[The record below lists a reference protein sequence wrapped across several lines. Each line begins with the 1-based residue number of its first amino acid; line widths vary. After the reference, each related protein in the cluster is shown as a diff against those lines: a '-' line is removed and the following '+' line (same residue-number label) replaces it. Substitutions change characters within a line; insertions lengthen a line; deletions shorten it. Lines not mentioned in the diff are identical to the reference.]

1 MDCVHY
7 SPRTRPWVH
16 ALTLGSV
23 VWLLARLVVLGI
35 SLVAWCT
42 ELSPGVTDR
51 LGDPSAD
58 SVTGLPGLLGH
69 WDTNYYFTIASQGY
83 GADAEYGLAAFFPGY
98 PYLSRWVAAVL
109 PSQSTGIAILVV
121 ASASSWWTAVVF
133 SRLVALETGA
143 GDELSYN
150 ELLPVVLLMAGPYS
164 VFLYASY
171 AESLYLA
178 LAVTAWYL
186 ARRGRWWTC
195 AALLSLAV
203 LVRVNAVFLVAA
215 VLVMQACRCGLSR
228 WWRFSWVVLP
238 AGFLLGWFARLYSV
252 TGDALAWS
260 HAQGHGWNRE
270 LSLPVM
276 TIARTLGV
284 AAVGSTPDRQLQ
296 FLLDFI
302 FFLVVLSCC
311 WAWWRRREYAELTYA
326 TLLVLSMGTSTTLVS
341 FARNSVTL
349 FPTWVLAGDVLTR
362 ARTRV
367 RVLAM
372 TSSFLLFTL
381 NTFLFSIGAWTD

>member
-1 MDCVHY
+1 M
-7 SPRTRPWVH
+7 
-16 ALTLGSV
+16 
-23 VWLLARLVVLGI
+23 VLGI

-109 PSQSTGIAILVV
+109 PSQSTGIAMLVV

-311 WAWWRRREYAELTYA
+311 WAWWRRREYAELMYA

-367 RVLAM
+367 RVLVMA
-372 TSSFLLFTL
+372 SSFLLFTL

>member
-109 PSQSTGIAILVV
+109 PSQSTGIAMLVV

-186 ARRGRWWTC
+186 ARRGR
-195 AALLSLAV
+195 
-203 LVRVNAVFLVAA
+203 
-215 VLVMQACRCGLSR
+215 
-228 WWRFSWVVLP
+228 
-238 AGFLLGWFARLYSV
+238 
-252 TGDALAWS
+252 
-260 HAQGHGWNRE
+260 
-270 LSLPVM
+270 
-276 TIARTLGV
+276 
-284 AAVGSTPDRQLQ
+284 
-296 FLLDFI
+296 
-302 FFLVVLSCC
+302 
-311 WAWWRRREYAELTYA
+311 
-326 TLLVLSMGTSTTLVS
+326 
-341 FARNSVTL
+341 
-349 FPTWVLAGDVLTR
+349 
-362 ARTRV
+362 
-367 RVLAM
+367 
-372 TSSFLLFTL
+372 
-381 NTFLFSIGAWTD
+381 